1 MRVLSNAQYDALLT
15 KAASVDHLQ
24 LHVERLMAEVKELAK
39 QVDVERARANR
50 AVDAQLAVRGFPTV
64 TPPTSIPDFPDV
76 LDEDPEAVAKVEARM
91 SQGDATVFAER
102 F

>member
-1 MRVLSNAQYDALLT
+1 MRLLSNKQFDQLLHNSAQQENLERIIFQLQ
-15 KAASVDHLQ
+15 KRVDELQ
-24 LHVERLMAEVKELAK
+24 TDLKIERE
-39 QVDVERARANR
+39 RANR

-76 LDEDPEAVAKVEARM
+76 LEEDPEAVAKVEARM
-91 SQGDATVFAER
+91 QQGDATVFAER